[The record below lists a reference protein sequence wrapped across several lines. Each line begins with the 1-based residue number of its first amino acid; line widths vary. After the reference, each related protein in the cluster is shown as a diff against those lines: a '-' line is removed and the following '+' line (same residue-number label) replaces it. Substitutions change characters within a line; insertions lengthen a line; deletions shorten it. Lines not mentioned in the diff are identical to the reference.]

1 MNDKEKFLLDIYSE
15 KVKHMTECYRVYY
28 STLAI
33 IGSGFI
39 VGVGFM
45 LKADTSSPL
54 FNVVTCLTPLF
65 TAAWAAAF
73 IFCYWDNHT
82 IRLNV
87 EFIERLIGEKT
98 GLEFYPT
105 WFGDFLGI
113 FESAKILKI
122 RVVVPLFLVI
132 GIFPMCLYLSTAFHA
147 ISSGIINGPV
157 LSAYKTILVLM
168 PLVVFSI
175 HVFCVMR
182 ERKIIKKIYDKAGME
197 LRK

>member
-39 VGVGFM
+39 VGVGFI
-45 LKADTSSPL
+45 LKANTTSTL
-54 FNVVTCLTPLF
+54 FIVVSFLTPLF

-98 GLEFYPT
+98 GLAFYPT

-122 RVVVPLFLVI
+122 RVVLPLFLVI
-132 GIFPMCLYLSTAFHA
+132 GIFPVCLYLSTAIYA
-147 ISSGIINGPV
+147 INSGLLKGYLLTIYTI
-157 LSAYKTILVLM
+157 ILVIM
-168 PLVVFSI
+168 PIIVFSI
-175 HVFCVMR
+175 HVFCVFR
-182 ERKIIKKIYDKAGME
+182 ERKIIKDIYEKAGIE
-197 LRK
+197 IR